1 MAIELKL
8 FERVESG
15 KGLFAV
21 ESISLIYN
29 ALTTIL
35 ILFLYPRMDHPGMML
50 LERLGI
56 VVLTFVLIYLYQA
69 FPCRLTAFIRM
80 VVQMSLLAYWY
91 PDTFEFNRLFP
102 NLDYVFASAE
112 QAIFHCQPSVEF
124 SKLCPSMWFSEPF
137 NMGYFFY
144 YPMMLIVVVYYFL
157 TRFEWFEKICFVL
170 VTSFFIYYL
179 FYILVPVALI
189 LAGMMI
195 SSLFS
200 AGTSF
205 VKLVADT
212 QQQLPAI
219 TYWLMGSLS
228 SIKDKDVLF
237 LSIPV
242 TLGMVPLLVLRWR
255 MNLLTLGEEEA
266 QSMGVN
272 TRRLRGAV
280 IVCATLLTSAS
291 VAVSGMIG
299 WVGLVIPHFC
309 RMLFGYD
316 YRRLIPAGALF
327 GAAFLLAVDD
337 IARLVTTG
345 ELPLGILTAFV
356 GAPLFVYLI
365 VTGGGRR
372 VH

>member
-35 ILFLYPRMDHPGMML
+35 ILLLYPRMDHPGMML

-157 TRFEWFEKICFVL
+157 TSLRWNLASCVL
-170 VTSFFIYYL
+170 PCGSV
-179 FYILVPVALI
+179 
-189 LAGMMI
+189 
-195 SSLFS
+195 
-200 AGTSF
+200 
-205 VKLVADT
+205 
-212 QQQLPAI
+212 
-219 TYWLMGSLS
+219 SLS
-228 SIKDKDVLF
+228 IWGISF
-237 LSIPV
+237 TIP
-242 TLGMVPLLVLRWR
+242 
-255 MNLLTLGEEEA
+255 
-266 QSMGVN
+266 
-272 TRRLRGAV
+272 
-280 IVCATLLTSAS
+280 
-291 VAVSGMIG
+291 
-299 WVGLVIPHFC
+299 
-309 RMLFGYD
+309 
-316 YRRLIPAGALF
+316 
-327 GAAFLLAVDD
+327 
-337 IARLVTTG
+337 
-345 ELPLGILTAFV
+345 
-356 GAPLFVYLI
+356 
-365 VTGGGRR
+365 
-372 VH
+372 

>member
-35 ILFLYPRMDHPGMML
+35 ILLLYPRMDHPGMML

-56 VVLTFVLIYLYQA
+56 VALTFVLIYLYQA

-102 NLDYVFASAE
+102 NLDYVFASVE

-157 TRFEWFEKICFVL
+157 TRFEWFDWSLLSSFTICF
-170 VTSFFIYYL
+170 TFWCRWPDRNS
-179 FYILVPVALI
+179 
-189 LAGMMI
+189 I
-195 SSLFS
+195 S
-200 AGTSF
+200 
-205 VKLVADT
+205 
-212 QQQLPAI
+212 
-219 TYWLMGSLS
+219 
-228 SIKDKDVLF
+228 
-237 LSIPV
+237 
-242 TLGMVPLLVLRWR
+242 
-255 MNLLTLGEEEA
+255 
-266 QSMGVN
+266 
-272 TRRLRGAV
+272 
-280 IVCATLLTSAS
+280 
-291 VAVSGMIG
+291 
-299 WVGLVIPHFC
+299 
-309 RMLFGYD
+309 
-316 YRRLIPAGALF
+316 
-327 GAAFLLAVDD
+327 
-337 IARLVTTG
+337 
-345 ELPLGILTAFV
+345 LPLEWIK
-356 GAPLFVYLI
+356 
-365 VTGGGRR
+365 
-372 VH
+372 